1 MGWVREESN
10 PNVGRND
17 LKRGEEKEKRKNKQ
31 EAKGGIVGSVK
42 GIMIHGRRSVDIC
55 NKGGWR

>member
-17 LKRGEEKEKRKNKQ
+17 LKRGEEKEKRKKQ
-31 EAKGGIVGSVK
+31 ARGE
-42 GIMIHGRRSVDIC
+42 GRNCWFSQRHHDTRSEEC
-55 NKGGWR
+55 GYL